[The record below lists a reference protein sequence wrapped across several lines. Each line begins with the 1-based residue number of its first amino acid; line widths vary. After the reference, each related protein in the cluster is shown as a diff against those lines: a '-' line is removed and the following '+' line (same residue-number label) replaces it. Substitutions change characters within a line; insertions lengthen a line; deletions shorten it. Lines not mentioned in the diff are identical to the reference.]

1 MGSVRLSPQLK
12 EKVNKIALNKGITRS
27 EVFRRALEAYSEK
40 ELAEPLTSRYDDII
54 GVVDAPGDFSTRTR
68 FYFGEI
74 MDEKYG
80 KTSK

>member
-54 GVVDAPGDFSTRTR
+54 GVVEGLPSDGSVRVTE
-68 FYFGEI
+68 YFVEGSQK
-74 MDEKYG
+74 KYG
-80 KTSK
+80 